1 MLRDVLSTCLV
12 RILFFISSCKARV
25 HSCTLYI
32 DIVVPELGV
41 LVANTLGR
49 MHALIEIPEFDKKPL
64 LWDSINKWLTLG
76 TPHHTTPQHN
86 TTKNVHVVPK
96 DFDHVKNK
104 AHVER
109 YLAMQIDLE
118 AEAISLKEKLEKLN
132 SPIVFCHNDI
142 NPGNII
148 YHEQAK
154 SVLLIDYVR
163 YLSLLFLSV
172 LFFLCI
178 HIS

>member
-1 MLRDVLSTCLV
+1 
-12 RILFFISSCKARV
+12 
-25 HSCTLYI
+25 
-32 DIVVPELGV
+32 
-41 LVANTLGR
+41 
-49 MHALIEIPEFDKKPL
+49 
-64 LWDSINKWLTLG
+64 
-76 TPHHTTPQHN
+76 
-86 TTKNVHVVPK
+86 
-96 DFDHVKNK
+96 
-104 AHVER
+104 
-109 YLAMQIDLE
+109 MQIDLE